1 MREVLELLAAP
12 VAASLVLT
20 GILTYFGLH
29 VVERGVIFVDLA
41 IAQVAALGATFAV
54 FFGLSL
60 HGGAAYACSLGL
72 SFGAAILFSSVR
84 GEKFRI
90 PQEAIIGITY
100 AVCAAASIV
109 VMSQSPEGGE
119 HLKDMLVGNILTVG
133 WGTVG
138 KTAALYLA
146 IGILHW
152 AFRRPLLEISQD
164 SAAAARAGR
173 RIWAWD
179 LFFYGTFGLVVT
191 SGVAIAG
198 VLLVFSYLIVPS
210 VTAMLFTRR
219 LGPRLA
225 IGWAMG
231 TLVSALGMASSYRLD
246 LPTGATIVVTFG
258 VVLTLTA
265 LAYWVWNKLVGREAV
280 A

>member
-1 MREVLELLAAP
+1 MREILELLAAP

-72 SFGAAILFSSVR
+72 SFAAALLFASVR
-84 GEKFRI
+84 GEKSRI

-109 VMSQSPEGGE
+109 VMSQTPEGGE

-133 WGTVG
+133 WDTVG

-152 AFRRPLLEISQD
+152 VFRKPLLEISHD
-164 SAAAARAGR
+164 SAAAVKAGR
-173 RIWAWD
+173 KIWAWD

-231 TLVSALGMASSYRLD
+231 TVVSALGMASSYRLD

-258 VVLTLTA
+258 AVLTLTA
-265 LAYWVWNKLVGREAV
+265 ILRLVWNEFIRVKA